1 LEDFMRTTWVL
12 AAVAAL
18 AALPAV
24 AQTVVEKQV
33 TTTTA
38 TRVDCA
44 TILNDAERLSCWQAR
59 AYIAPAPVA
68 TQTTERTVSSID
80 GTVRTVETATTAP
93 APILVP
99 APVTRTVTTTDVAP
113 AVTSQTTTTT
123 VVKD

>member
-1 LEDFMRTTWVL
+1 MRTTWML

-38 TRVDCA
+38 TSVDCG
-44 TILNDAERLSCWQAR
+44 TILNDAERLSCWQSR

-68 TQTTERTVSSID
+68 TQTTEKTVSTAD
-80 GTVRTVETATTAP
+80 GIVRTTETATTTAP
-93 APILVP
+93 AIVP
-99 APVTRTVTTTDVAP
+99 APVTTRVVTTTDPAP
-113 AVTSQTTTTT
+113 VVVSKTTTTSVT
-123 VVKD
+123 KN

>member
-1 LEDFMRTTWVL
+1 ML

-33 TTTTA
+33 TTTTTA
-38 TRVDCA
+38 SVDCA

-68 TQTTERTVSSID
+68 TQTTERTVSTAD
-80 GTVRTVETATTAP
+80 GTVRTTETATTA
-93 APILVP
+93 APVLVP
-99 APVTRTVTTTDVAP
+99 APVTTRVVTTTDPAP
-113 AVTSQTTTTT
+113 VVVSKTTTTSVT
-123 VVKD
+123 KN